1 MALTVDSE
9 GFPRTGW
16 TLVLEAGQGGRQAL
30 EQLCRAYWTPLYAF
44 ARRRGSGSDAA
55 QDEVQGFLL
64 SFLERNSLTR
74 VGNDG
79 GRFRAFL
86 LTAFKNYRISASRRE
101 TAKKRGGGL
110 QHLSLDWLRAEQ
122 GYQAADSALDA
133 EDLYHRQWA
142 ITLLGRVEDK
152 LGERYRATE
161 RGELFDALRPALR
174 DPNVVLEYEALGA
187 RFEMAPGTLRVAVH
201 RIRSRYAALLREEVL
216 MLVEGSSDI
225 DDELRILLG
234 AVG

>member
-1 MALTVDSE
+1 MVLTVDSE

-30 EQLCRAYWTPLYAF
+30 EQLCSAYWTPLYAF
-44 ARRRGSGSDAA
+44 ARRRGSDSEAA
-55 QDEVQGFLL
+55 QDDVQAFLL

-74 VGNDG
+74 VASDG
-79 GRFRAFL
+79 GRFRAFM
-86 LTAFKNYRISASRRE
+86 LTAFKNHRISSSRRE

-110 QHLSLDWLRAEQ
+110 QHLSLDWLRAEK

-133 EDLYHRQWA
+133 ESLYHREWA
-142 ITLLGRVEDK
+142 ITLLARVEDK
-152 LGERYRATE
+152 LGERYRATD
-161 RGELFDALRPALR
+161 RGELFEALRPALR
-174 DPNVVLEYEALGA
+174 DPDVALDYEVLGT
-187 RFEMAPGTLRVAVH
+187 RFGMAQGTLRVAVH
-201 RIRSRYAALLREEVL
+201 RLRSRYAALLREEVL

-225 DDELRILLG
+225 DDELRVLLG